1 MEIKR
6 LDAASAAGAAELFR
20 AVQRSVLTTAAYLLH
35 RESAMPARARRL
47 SLIAL
52 DGGAVVGYGSAY
64 LKWEGGSTDE
74 ARAWVAVR
82 PGHRGRG
89 LGTEL
94 AERVERHAIEAG
106 ARRLGTV
113 VENDSEGAAFAIAR
127 GYQATEADIVCSL
140 APDRLELPQRDGF
153 EVASLDGL
161 AGRERDL
168 YGLWAEA
175 GAFVPAGPAPT
186 LEEWRQAMFENPL
199 LERSGS
205 FTILDG
211 DRRPVSLSWLLVDAE
226 RRQAENEWT
235 ATVPRFRGQGLAR
248 LAKLHTIN
256 WAAEHDIREILT
268 ASDEDNIAMLE
279 LNRSLG
285 YRRLWRRQW
294 FARDV

>member
-1 MEIKR
+1 
-6 LDAASAAGAAELFR
+6 
-20 AVQRSVLTTAAYLLH
+20 
-35 RESAMPARARRL
+35 
-47 SLIAL
+47 
-52 DGGAVVGYGSAY
+52 
-64 LKWEGGSTDE
+64 
-74 ARAWVAVR
+74 
-82 PGHRGRG
+82 
-89 LGTEL
+89 
-94 AERVERHAIEAG
+94 
-106 ARRLGTV
+106 
-113 VENDSEGAAFAIAR
+113 
-127 GYQATEADIVCSL
+127 
-140 APDRLELPQRDGF
+140 
-153 EVASLDGL
+153 
-161 AGRERDL
+161 
-168 YGLWAEA
+168 
-175 GAFVPAGPAPT
+175 VPAGPAPT

-256 WAAEHDIREILT
+256 WAAEHGIREILT